1 MNGTR
6 REPAII
12 VGNIL
17 SAKFILLI
25 LYGRKVYQISTS
37 RQESR
42 NLAVLSQFTRRRP
55 KTLQPTLQ
63 GFATTR
69 SLTAMY
75 ATDLDG
81 NTIFI
86 SLSLLTKALN

>member
-1 MNGTR
+1 MNGVC
-6 REPAII
+6 REPAIV

-17 SAKFILLI
+17 SAKFILVI
-25 LYGRKVYQISTS
+25 LYGRKVYQISAS

-69 SLTAMY
+69 SLTTMY

-81 NTIFI
+81 NIVQLFI
-86 SLSLLTKALN
+86 SPF

>member
-1 MNGTR
+1 M
-6 REPAII
+6 

-17 SAKFILLI
+17 CAKFILLI
-25 LYGRKVYQISTS
+25 LYGRRVYQISAS

-42 NLAVLSQFTRRRP
+42 NLAILSQFTRRQP
-55 KTLQPTLQ
+55 KSLQPTLQ

-69 SLTAMY
+69 SLATMY

-81 NTIFI
+81 NIIF
-86 SLSLLTKALN
+86 SNQLLFLNHFKI